1 MNTILTTKCVAP
13 LRFLRAAF
21 LFIGFA
27 LAPAVFGQGLTSAEI
42 TGTVSDAQGKPLA
55 GTTVTA
61 LHEPSGTVATT
72 TTRANGQYNL
82 SNLRVGGP
90 YTVTAKAPGLAL
102 QPAKGIFIE
111 PGDSTT
117 RNFGLNSDVVQLEKF
132 TVGADRDTTFGNGK
146 MGTGTNLT
154 DEEIANN
161 IASVRRNVQDLAVTD
176 SRLALMS
183 LDQGGQL
190 SAQGQN
196 FRFNSFTVDGV
207 QAADPFGLNSNGFS
221 SLRSPI
227 PLDAIQSFSVD
238 LAPYDVRRAGAT
250 GAYLNAVIKSGT
262 NNFHGSA
269 YYEYTNQDWRD
280 KNPVTFLKETFKER
294 TFGATV
300 GGPII
305 KDKLF
310 FFIAYEDFR
319 REAAPPQAN
328 FIPNATDLAAV
339 VARAKGLGY
348 DTGDLSANNLASQKS
363 TIGKI
368 DWNISANHRLTV
380 TYRRVYGQDVAFP
393 SYTGSTTTSLSNY
406 WYAQPRNTDSY
417 TAQLFSQWTPDFRT
431 EVDLSYTKYDGS
443 PQNNGKPFPQVQ
455 VQSIGG
461 TRLDTGATIT
471 NGAIFFGTES
481 SRQLNAITSKETNGK
496 VSGEY
501 SLGDHNLTFGV
512 EDISTK
518 YVNAFIQ
525 YTDGYY
531 TFANIANWIAG
542 TPPSAFQLAK
552 PYPGFTVNDAVAR
565 WRYDAYAGFIQD
577 SWHPNSQLT
586 LLAGVRYDYPYV
598 PQKPPAAGGFA
609 AAGFTTDSG
618 RAVTAN
624 DTTNSGN
631 GTAAP
636 RVGFTYQFKT
646 ERKTQLRGGV
656 GLFQGKNPAVWLSNA
671 YSNAGSVAN
680 VTATS
685 AQLPG
690 IAFSSDVNNQPVPSG
705 TLSAPNI
712 NITDPDF
719 KQPAIWK
726 ANVALDHRLPFL
738 DATLTVEG
746 YYTKNYKMPNTL
758 FLNYLL
764 STAANGATTMPD
776 GRQHYNGTITSGTST
791 SVNGRRRVT
800 TGGPVGTGFA
810 DVLYLTNTD
819 KGYSNGLTLG
829 LKRAMK
835 NHWAWGFDWTR
846 AHATEVSP
854 ITSSTASSNYS
865 NRAVFD
871 PNEDIASTSNTNI
884 RDRFV
889 VTLAREFDFLKM
901 KDTKTTIAAI
911 YQSRTGHPYS
921 WVFRGDANGDGYAF
935 NDLLYIPT
943 GPTDS
948 KVAWAVTSER
958 DAFFAFADANGLMKY
973 AGSHAPRN
981 SQTSPWT
988 QNLDIKLTQQI
999 PLFRSLRAELFANF
1013 LNFGGLIHKGWG
1025 QLEEVPFSYRRAVAG
1040 ATLNPTA
1047 NGGAG
1052 QWNYTFNGGTLDG
1065 VPVVAND
1072 TPVSRWQ
1079 IQMGM
1084 RLKF

>member
-1 MNTILTTKCVAP
+1 MNIHSILRNTGAH
-13 LRFLRAAF
+13 LMRLAA
-21 LFIGFA
+21 LAFA
-27 LAPAVFGQGLTSAEI
+27 LAVLPGMF
-42 TGTVSDAQGKPLA
+42 AQGITTGGLDGSVTDASGKTIA
-55 GTTVTA
+55 GASITA
-61 LHEPSGTVATT
+61 LHEPSGTIATT

-82 SNLRVGGP
+82 SNLRIGGP
-90 YTVTAKAPGLAL
+90 YTVTATAAGL
-102 QPAKGIFIE
+102 PAQSAKDLYIDLNE
-111 PGDSTT
+111 TASK
-117 RNFGLNSDVVQLEKF
+117 NFSFKSDIIQLEKF
-132 TVGADRDTTFGNGK
+132 TVGADRDTTFGSGK
-146 MGTGTNLT
+146 MGTSTSLS
-154 DEEIANN
+154 DRDIEN
-161 IASVRRNVQDLAVTD
+161 IASVRRNVQDIAATD

-207 QAADPFGLNSNGFS
+207 QATDPFGLNSNGFS

-227 PLDAIQSFSVD
+227 PLDAIASFSVD

-262 NNFHGSA
+262 NQFHGSL
-269 YYEYTNQDWRD
+269 YYERTDQDWRD
-280 KNPVTFLKETFKER
+280 KNPVTFIKEVFKER
-294 TFGATV
+294 TYGVTV
-300 GGPII
+300 GGPIL

-310 FFIAYEDFR
+310 FFLAYEDFR
-319 REAAPPQAN
+319 REAAAPQAN
-328 FIPNATDLAAV
+328 FIPNAADVATV
-339 VARAKGLGY
+339 VARAKALGY
-348 DTGDLSANNLASQKS
+348 EAGDLSANNIAFQKS
-363 TIGKI
+363 AIAKI
-368 DWNISANHRLTV
+368 DWNISGAQRLTF
-380 TYRRVYGQDVAFP
+380 TYRRVHGQDVAFP
-393 SYTGSTTTSLSNY
+393 NYTSSTTTSLSNY

-431 EVDLSYTKYDGS
+431 EASLAYTEYDGS
-443 PQNNGKPFPQVQ
+443 PANNGKAFPQVQ
-455 VQSIGG
+455 IQSLSG

-471 NGAIFFGTES
+471 NGAIFLGTES

-496 VSGEY
+496 VSGVY
-501 SLGDHNLTFGV
+501 SLGDHNITVGV

-518 YVNAFIQ
+518 YTNAFVQ

-531 TFANIANWIAG
+531 TFANIANWVAG
-542 TPPSAFQLAK
+542 TPPSAYQLAK
-552 PYPGFTVNDAVAR
+552 PYPGFTVNDAIAK

-577 SWHPNSQLT
+577 SWKPSSQLT
-586 LLAGVRYDYPYV
+586 LLAGLRYDYPYV
-598 PQKPPAAGGFA
+598 PQKPPV
-609 AAGFTTDSG
+609 AAGFSSAGFMTETG
-618 RAVTAN
+618 RAITSN
-624 DTTNSGN
+624 NTTNSGN
-631 GTAAP
+631 TTLAP
-636 RVGFTYQFKT
+636 RVGFSYQFKT

-680 VTATS
+680 VTATT

-712 NITDPDF
+712 NITDKDF
-719 KQPAIWK
+719 KQPSIWK
-726 ANVALDHRLPFL
+726 ANLALDHKLPFL
-738 DATLTVEG
+738 DTTLTIEG
-746 YYTKNYKMPNTL
+746 YYTKNDKMPNTV

-764 STAANGATTMPD
+764 STPANGATTMPD
-776 GRQHYNGTITSGTST
+776 GRLHYNGTITNTTTT
-791 SVNGRRRVT
+791 SVNGRRRVS
-800 TGGPVGTGFA
+800 TGGPVGSGFA
-810 DVLYLTNTD
+810 DVLLLTNTD
-819 KGYSNGLTLG
+819 KGYSNGATIG
-829 LKRAMK
+829 LKRNMK
-835 NHWAWGFDWTR
+835 NKWAWGFDWTR

-865 NRAVFD
+865 NRAVFN
-871 PNEDIASTSNTNI
+871 PNEDEASTSNTNI

-889 VTLAREFDFLKM
+889 LTLAREFEFVQGA
-901 KDTKTTIAAI
+901 KTTIAAL

-935 NDLLYIPT
+935 NDLLYVPT
-943 GPTDS
+943 GPSDS
-948 KVAWAVTSER
+948 KVAWASTAER

-988 QNLDIKLTQQI
+988 QSLDLKITQVI
-999 PLFRSLRAELFANF
+999 PVFRTVRAELFANF

-1025 QLEEVPFSYRRAVAG
+1025 QLEEVPFSYRRGVAG

-1065 VPVVAND
+1065 IPVVAND

-1079 IQMGM
+1079 IQAGM
-1084 RLKF
+1084 RIKF